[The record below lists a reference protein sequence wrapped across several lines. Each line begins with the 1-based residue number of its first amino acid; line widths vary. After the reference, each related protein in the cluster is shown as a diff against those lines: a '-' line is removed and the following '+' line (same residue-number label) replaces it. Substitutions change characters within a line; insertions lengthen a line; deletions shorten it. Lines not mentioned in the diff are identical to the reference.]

1 MTSPIET
8 DAPPAPGFGEA
19 LGFWA
24 KLGWISFGGPAGQ
37 IAIMHRELVERR
49 RWIDESAFLH
59 GLNYC
64 MLLPGPEAM
73 QLATW
78 LGWRLHG
85 LRGGIAAGALFV
97 LPAVLILALLS
108 WTYLRFGN
116 VPAVAGALFGIQAA
130 TLALVVHALARIGR
144 RVLRTPLAIGLAAA
158 AFVALFAL
166 QWSFLWIVV
175 AAAGGG
181 AALARWRPAWL
192 PASSHGGDRSE
203 SATAAGSLQVA
214 PAIALALALLAA
226 WWLPLL
232 GVRAWLGGD
241 STGWAMATFFSRA
254 SLVTIGGAYAVLPY
268 VAQQAV
274 DVQGWLTAP
283 QMLIGLGLAEST
295 PGPLIMVLEFVGF
308 VGGWQRPDLASPLA
322 SALLGAAITVW
333 ATFLPSFLFVL
344 PAAPWIERLR
354 DVRWL
359 SAALAAVAAAVVGAM
374 ASLALWFGWHLLS
387 PLPWP
392 QMAFAAAIAL
402 GTAGVLAR
410 TDAGTGWVVVG
421 AAVVGTLAAATGKL
435 PVA

>member
-1 MTSPIET
+1 MNSRV
-8 DAPPAPGFGEA
+8 DAAPSFAQA

-24 KLGWISFGGPAGQ
+24 RLGWISFGGPAGQ

-49 RWIDESAFLH
+49 RWIGEPAFLH

-64 MLLPGPEAM
+64 MVLPGPEAM

-85 LRGGIAAGALFV
+85 VRGGLAAGSLFV
-97 LPAVLILALLS
+97 LPSVLILALLS
-108 WTYLRFGN
+108 WSYLRFGS

-130 TLALVVHALARIGR
+130 TLALVVHALARISR
-144 RVLRTPLAIGLAAA
+144 RVLRTPLAIALALA

-175 AAAGGG
+175 AAALFGV
-181 AALARWRPAWL
+181 ALARWRPAWL
-192 PASSHGGDRSE
+192 PPSAHRSDDV
-203 SATAAGSLQVA
+203 AGVDDARSPRIA
-214 PAIALALALLAA
+214 PAILLALALLAA
-226 WWLPLL
+226 WWVPLF
-232 GVRAWLGGD
+232 GVRGWLGAD
-241 STGWAMATFFSRA
+241 STAWAMATFFSRA
-254 SLVTIGGAYAVLPY
+254 ALVTVGGAYAVLPY

-274 DVQGWLTAP
+274 EVHGWLSAP

-322 SALLGAAITVW
+322 AALLGGAITVW

-354 DVRWL
+354 DVAWL
-359 SAALAAVAAAVVGAM
+359 SAALGAVTAAVVGAM
-374 ASLALWFGWHLLS
+374 ASLALWFGWHLLA

-392 QMAFAAAIAL
+392 QMAFAAGIAL
-402 GTAGVLAR
+402 ATAGLLAR
-410 TDAGTGWVVVG
+410 RDAGTGWVIVG
-421 AAVVGTLAAATGKL
+421 AAAVGTLAAVTGLL